1 MFEYISGTIAAK
13 GDTYAVVDAGGIG
26 YRLTM
31 TANSLIRLKTGEK
44 TRVYTHLYISEN
56 IMELYGFASADERE
70 MFRRLI
76 GISGIGPKAAAAIL
90 SLYTPQSLAAAIV
103 TEDEKAI
110 SKAPGIGKKT
120 AGRIILELKDKL
132 TDSELVPVTAAEQPQ
147 SDAASEALE
156 ALLSLGYMRSEALTA
171 LSGLGEELPTEEMIR
186 QALKKMAR

>member
-13 GDTYAVVDAGGIG
+13 GDTYAVVDTGSIG

-31 TANSLIRLKTGEK
+31 TANSLMQLKTGEK
-44 TRVYTHLYISEN
+44 SRVYAHLYISEN
-56 IMELYGFASADERE
+56 ILELYGFSSADERE

-90 SLYTPQSLAAAIV
+90 SLYSPQALAMAIV

-110 SKAPGIGKKT
+110 AKASGIGKKT

-132 TDSELVPVTAAEQPQ
+132 TEAELVPETITQQPQ
-147 SDAASEALE
+147 GDTGTEALE
-156 ALLSLGYMRSEALTA
+156 ALLALGYTRAEALLA
-171 LSGLGEELPTEEMIR
+171 LSGLSDELPAEELIR
-186 QALKKMAR
+186 QALKKMAQ